1 MSTLWFWFYG
11 SLCYM
16 LSCPIVSDVCSHVAR
31 KIHTQFTLSARLGGK
46 VSNLELYLTWKYSFL
61 EKSNNA
67 KLFSTTGLFLSANLW
82 SELRDQISKTIVMVG
97 LCESEL
103 TAGGIHWF
111 WFNSADCKNNNKIDK
126 IELIIDIQ
134 AKQINKYLCYQCQ
147 VYLNLWIARYVIFYI
162 FMAFDSF

>member
-1 MSTLWFWFYG
+1 
-11 SLCYM
+11 M

-134 AKQINKYLCYQCQ
+134 AKQINEYLFVLPMPGISEFVDCPFCNFLYFHGIWQF
-147 VYLNLWIARYVIFYI
+147 LDRWHF
-162 FMAFDSF
+162 